1 MKKTPQPSPLSVSA
15 PLRENSSP
23 SALPAGDPTTEQR
36 EKAQQVVGAG
46 PLSEDIWQQLTSQYH
61 RATSGMV
68 EVLKF
73 GGMMLQL
80 REELRD
86 STRGIANK
94 GNAERKGTGLKALIE
109 AKAPDIK
116 IATAWRFMKIVEE
129 VANGFENT
137 SGLTFTQLAT
147 TSPEALPEP
156 ARVAQQELW
165 DFVSGTSQRSWLD
178 KYDEVEKKERG
189 GYRGTKKNGSPRAEK
204 RTAAQIA
211 RDEYEEHA
219 PAVCRRTAETMVEL
233 LGLEGPSKERAW
245 DILDD
250 EELDKLKLQA
260 HDLYEG
266 ALASQKRRKALRK

>member
-1 MKKTPQPSPLSVSA
+1 MKK
-15 PLRENSSP
+15 SS
-23 SALPAGDPTTEQR
+23 SKIIASPAGVHTTEQQTSV
-36 EKAQQVVGAG
+36 AVVGAG
-46 PLSEDIWQQLTSQYH
+46 SISEDIWQQLTSQYH

-73 GGMMLQL
+73 GGMLLQL

-86 STRGIANK
+86 SMRGIAKK
-94 GNAERKGTGLKALIE
+94 GNAEREGTGLKALIE

-189 GYRGTKKNGSPRAEK
+189 GFRPTKKNGAPRAEK
-204 RTAAQIA
+204 RTDAQIA

-219 PAVCRRTAETMVEL
+219 PAVCTRTTETLVEL

-250 EELDKLKLQA
+250 ADLDALKLQA